1 MHKKKLLIGM
11 GICGIVLVGTWFVP
25 YKIEATYSGT
35 QPYQYAC
42 IVEKDFSVHT
52 VSLLGRKK
60 TVTNFEITPEKINR
74 PKQSVTI
81 QADRFS
87 TKVPDRIDPCGR
99 NPVGLCRW
107 KCV

>member
-42 IVEKDFSVHT
+42 IVEKDFSVPCRILE
-52 VSLLGRKK
+52 SKKK
-60 TVTNFEITPEKINR
+60 TSRGWQKT
-74 PKQSVTI
+74 
-81 QADRFS
+81 A
-87 TKVPDRIDPCGR
+87 
-99 NPVGLCRW
+99 
-107 KCV
+107 